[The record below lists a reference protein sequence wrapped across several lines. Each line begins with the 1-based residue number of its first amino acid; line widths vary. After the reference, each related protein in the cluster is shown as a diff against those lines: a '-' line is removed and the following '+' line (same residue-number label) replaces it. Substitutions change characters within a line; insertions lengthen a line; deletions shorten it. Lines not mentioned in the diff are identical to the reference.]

1 MATPRKD
8 PKDYLPT
15 GRPSKYEDSM
25 CETVVSCMKKGYIV
39 DEVCLE
45 LGIHRDT
52 FFEWLKVHPE
62 FSDCYK
68 KGRAAFSAFWARAYK
83 KVMMGIPLNPP
94 KKPNPKTKAEKVK
107 SREKEKEEEALQ
119 LGRANPAMMIFY
131 MKAHCGWRETIVN
144 KDIVE
149 FNDIPEATKTRL
161 SQIFNTTKNMSTKIK
176 PAIIEKKGTTGK
188 RKNGE

>member
-8 PKDYLPT
+8 PKDHLPK
-15 GRPSKYEDSM
+15 GRPSKYDASM
-25 CETVVSCMKKGYIV
+25 GETVITCMSKGYIV
-39 DEVCLE
+39 DEVCSE

-52 FFEWLKVHPE
+52 FFEWLRTHPD

-68 KGRAAFSAFWARAYK
+68 KGRAAFSAFWTRAYK

-94 KKPNPKTKAEKVK
+94 AKPKPKTKTGKK
-107 SREKEKEEEALQ
+107 SREEEKEEEAVQ
-119 LGRANPAMMIFY
+119 LGKANPAMMIFY

-161 SQIFNTTKNMSTKIK
+161 SQIFGSTKNMSTKIK

-188 RKNGE
+188 RKNEE